1 VTPNDTIATVKEQVS
16 PTAGVIEEDKDTVPM
31 NPFKL
36 DTVTRAFP
44 ETPEFTAT
52 PVEGVDTV
60 KSWTVN
66 PTSMD
71 LETEPPAPVTA
82 IV

>member
-1 VTPNDTIATVKEQVS
+1 MKEQVR
-16 PTAGVIEEDKDTVPM
+16 PTEGVIEEDKDTVPK

-44 ETPEFTAT
+44 GTSELIAT
-52 PVEGVDTV
+52 PVEGVDMA

-66 PTSMD
+66 PTSID
-71 LETEPPAPVTA
+71 LESNPLAPVTA
-82 IV
+82 MV